1 MPFPDLDVTV
11 RSLYRAATGE
21 LDWDDVLATL
31 RDALGATAMQV
42 RPLAQAA
49 PAAPHVVRLTAPAAG
64 DAALVQITWPADRP
78 PDAATRGW
86 LDRLAPHLHDALRA
100 GWRLRQLPQRVALGQ
115 ALLDRLP
122 QPAWLLQADG
132 RIAWEN
138 CPARAARA
146 GGPWLHGDTARLH
159 PRTPGQQRAL
169 AMALASAL
177 SAPTSRR
184 LLVPVEPPEP
194 LSAVPAAVAQPPR
207 AHWLLRRLDRT
218 PAAPGPSAVVDD
230 PVLLVV
236 LFDPAQAAAA
246 PVAAPQQAAA
256 LASVYGFTPAES
268 RVAWCLVQGSTV
280 REIAA
285 TLDVAP
291 STVRSHLDAVTA
303 KLGVTRKLDA
313 VRLLAQ
319 GGWLWRGGQM
329 EGTLDA

>member
-1 MPFPDLDVTV
+1 M
-11 RSLYRAATGE
+11 RGLYRAATGE
-21 LDWDDVLATL
+21 LAWDAALAPL
-31 RDALGATAMQV
+31 RDSLGAAAVEVMTGAV
-42 RPLAQAA
+42 AA
-49 PAAPHVVRLTAPAAG
+49 PAAPHVVRLTAPVAG
-64 DAALVQITWPADRP
+64 DAALVQITWPADQP
-78 PDAATRGW
+78 PDTAARVW
-86 LDRLAPHLHDALRA
+86 LDRLAPHLHDALRT
-100 GWRLRQLPQRVALGQ
+100 GRRLCQLPQRAALGQ
-115 ALLDRLP
+115 ALLDRLL
-122 QPAWLLQADG
+122 QPAWLLLADG

-138 CPARAARA
+138 DPARQERA
-146 GGPWLHGDTARLH
+146 SGAWLHDDAVRLH

-169 AMALASAL
+169 ALALASAL

-184 LLVPVEPPEP
+184 LLVPVEPVEP
-194 LSAVPAAVAQPPR
+194 AGTVPAAAAQPPR
-207 AHWLLRRLDRT
+207 AQWLLRRLDRR
-218 PAAPGPSAVVDD
+218 PAAAGASAVVDD

-236 LFDPAQAAAA
+236 LFDPAQAAAV
-246 PVAAPQQAAA
+246 PVVAPQQAAT
-256 LASVYGFTPAES
+256 LATVYGFTPAES
-268 RVAWCLVQGSTV
+268 RVALCLVQGSTV